1 MLIKLRESMLS
12 RNLEI
17 EDLYAIYTSTLQLY
31 QNGYMLCLDYVLG
44 EVLRALPQ
52 KTANEIS
59 NALKVAWDVKYQLAL
74 KIPRRI

>member
-1 MLIKLRESMLS
+1 
-12 RNLEI
+12 
-17 EDLYAIYTSTLQLY
+17 
-31 QNGYMLCLDYVLG
+31 MLCLDYVLG